1 MLKFTRK
8 QQKTSFWFIFIY
20 HKNQEYCFFFSHMLK
35 KFRVVKK
42 KMKKQENHIMGTLI
56 LTPRS
61 KFIWKYLYIS
71 HFFDNW
77 KIEPLQMTDQIFF
90 VFYITKIFCKV

>member
-1 MLKFTRK
+1 MQISLENINIYVEIC
-8 QQKTSFWFIFIY
+8 QKTT
-20 HKNQEYCFFFSHMLK
+20 K
-35 KFRVVKK
+35 KL
-42 KMKKQENHIMGTLI
+42 KKQENHIMGTLI

-90 VFYITKIFCKV
+90 IFYITKNFCKV